1 MTSVIKYDGF
11 FLIIIFVFH
20 PIQMSMNAPLET
32 ITVLLTLFAMT
43 PWAHLIAHVGQDSQA
58 MVEHAKVRWISLFLF
73 LDVIKLM
80 SVT

>member
-11 FLIIIFVFH
+11 FLIIIFVGNH
-20 PIQMSMNAPLET
+20 APLET
-32 ITVLLTLFAMT
+32 ITVPLTRFAMT